1 MTHKL
6 KFAYVS
12 LHIMTGL
19 CLFFVFGAMILL
31 VLQDSSQPP
40 GLMEW
45 VVIVMF
51 GMTAIMNELIV
62 RGLKQ
67 RKFWAWVTGLV
78 LFAGSLLPV
87 GVFGLYG
94 LLAAG
99 SRAEFGLGKT
109 MTPQN

>member
-19 CLFFVFGAMILL
+19 YVLFALIGIGAFFDASMPPFL
-31 VLQDSSQPP
+31 VWLYMS
-40 GLMEW
+40 L
-45 VVIVMF
+45 F
-51 GMTAIMNELIV
+51 AAFAIGNELVV

-67 RKFWAWVTGLV
+67 RKFWAWVTALV
-78 LFAGSLLPV
+78 LSAGSILPL
-87 GVFGLYG
+87 GIFGLYG

-109 MTPQN
+109 TAPQN